1 MIVHEYAHWW
11 LFLLFLPLELLV
23 FVRVIRPVYPKFK
36 FLVWRC
42 ARILYCLRKALD
54 YNNNERG
61 TSQEGRPGTRF
72 SKKKYIYTHTHCTN
86 TPSVV
91 PLCVVKGEK
100 QSFEGQGS
108 VPPRGC
114 PIFFNP
120 DDLDVFGYSL
130 NSGLPDE
137 RVSLMKWL
145 TIIRCRCVSSYG
157 L

>member
-1 MIVHEYAHWW
+1 MA
-11 LFLLFLPLELLV
+11 LSLV
-23 FVRVIRPVYPKFK
+23 LASRSASFSVRVVRPVYPKFK
-36 FLVWRC
+36 FLAWRC
-42 ARILYCLRKALD
+42 ARILYCLSNVLD

-72 SKKKYIYTHTHCTN
+72 SKKKYIRTHTVRIHHF
-86 TPSVV
+86 VV

-100 QSFEGQGS
+100 QSFGGQGS

>member
-1 MIVHEYAHWW
+1 MNTLTDGSFSCSCLSSCWFSFELSGRCIQSLSSLFGVVLGSCIVCAKPWIITTMKEG
-11 LFLLFLPLELLV
+11 PPKKGGQ
-23 FVRVIRPVYPKFK
+23 VR
-36 FLVWRC
+36 
-42 ARILYCLRKALD
+42 D
-54 YNNNERG
+54 
-61 TSQEGRPGTRF
+61 SQ
-72 SKKKYIYTHTHCTN
+72 KKKYIRTHTVRIHHF
-86 TPSVV
+86 VV

-137 RVSLMKWL
+137 RVLLMKCL

>member
-1 MIVHEYAHWW
+1 MSWIITTMKEG
-11 LFLLFLPLELLV
+11 PPKKGGQ
-23 FVRVIRPVYPKFK
+23 VR
-36 FLVWRC
+36 
-42 ARILYCLRKALD
+42 D
-54 YNNNERG
+54 
-61 TSQEGRPGTRF
+61 SQ
-72 SKKKYIYTHTHCTN
+72 KKKYIRTHTVREHHF
-86 TPSVV
+86 VV

-100 QSFEGQGS
+100 QSFGGQGS